1 MTKYDRLYYVYKL
14 LWEAGRQAQARQQK
28 QAAAENTGQ
37 SETSATAQDASEPAH
52 TGPVNRQSDSTPT
65 PKELQTEAAHDHR

>member
-14 LWEAGRQAQARQQK
+14 LWEAGREAHQQE

-37 SETSATAQDASEPAH
+37 SDSTATAQDTSEPARI
-52 TGPVNRQSDSTPT
+52 GPANRQSDSTPT
-65 PKELQTEAAHDHR
+65 PPQLQTEP

>member
-14 LWEAGRQAQARQQK
+14 LWEAGRQAQARQQE

-37 SETSATAQDASEPAH
+37 SDSPATAQDASEPARI
-52 TGPVNRQSDSTPT
+52 GPANRQADSTPT
-65 PKELQTEAAHDHR
+65 PPQLQTEAA